1 MSIELIIVL
10 LVVVFIGSIILLNLP
25 KIKKAVAKKS
35 SKKKAKKKKK
45 KESEKLKVS
54 KVVEQIRP
62 ILKPADDEKA
72 ERENK
77 EIEAKREGKQLPP
90 PNEVKAIDFKYSA
103 NNNRKSVLNS
113 LDDYDSKK
121 NASVGFTGPSF
132 ARNNQ
137 NNASPYSISVNK
149 KPNPLNRDIK
159 KEFEDIRKFLDL
171 PENKNGGN
179 LQQKYEATKAANAIK
194 QNPINSFKNSNKID
208 ASLFNEPA
216 SHYADYRKKDNF
228 LSENSVSDDFNV
240 NSNLNL
246 NTMQTKTKYSRPT
259 QYEPVV
265 DRKNKGYTYKINRD
279 TSSNVANKLNLNYD
293 RDEYLNFEEENI
305 DLNKLS
311 PKLKRLIITNIL
323 NRKKFD

>member
-1 MSIELIIVL
+1 MSIEVVIIL
-10 LVVVFIGSIILLNLP
+10 LSVVFIGSIVLLNLP

-45 KESEKLKVS
+45 KDSEKLKVS

-77 EIEAKREGKQLPP
+77 EIEAKRQGKQLPA
-90 PNEVKAIDFKYSA
+90 PNEVKTIDFKYSA
-103 NNNRKSVLNS
+103 NNKKSVLSS
-113 LDDYDSKK
+113 LDDYDTKK
-121 NASVGFTGPSF
+121 TTQNNFVGPSF
-132 ARNNQ
+132 AKNNQ
-137 NNASPYSISVNK
+137 NASSSPYQISVNK

-194 QNPINSFKNSNKID
+194 QNPINSFKNSNRID

-216 SHYADYRKKDNF
+216 SHYADYRKKPS
-228 LSENSVSDDFNV
+228 LISENSVSDDFNV
-240 NSNLNL
+240 NSNINL
-246 NTMQTKTKYSRPT
+246 NTMKTQTKYSRPT

-265 DRKNKGYTYKINRD
+265 EKKNKGYTYKINRD
-279 TSSNVANKLNLNYD
+279 NSNVADKLNLNYD